1 MEQQRRILAAL
12 PRLAAGEAVTSLALD
27 LGYETPGAFA
37 AMFRRLMG
45 TTSSTYFR
53 DQSDAAAS

>member
-1 MEQQRRILAAL
+1 M
-12 PRLAAGEAVTSLALD
+12 PRLAAGEAVTSVALD

-45 TTSSTYFR
+45 TTPSRYFQGQPR
-53 DQSDAAAS
+53 CRAH